1 VEAAVR
7 IPGPDATQ
15 LEWFLSSGVSAF
27 YRSSFGATLAR
38 CEAAS
43 RDSAGNPI
51 AVPVGTDK
59 WLYIIVPPEAR
70 NAGYE
75 VDDTALFRFARV
87 SRRLLA
93 VERIDPMSVRA
104 IEVYYGDDGARW
116 GRQDGLGRI
125 VSLYP
130 FTRTGTAILRREMA
144 REALSGAHLDM
155 MPSERLANVAAIQT
169 RALTEKL
176 KHELGRMATEA
187 EALLDRAGNAW
198 AQTTWGE
205 E

>member
-1 VEAAVR
+1 MR
-7 IPGPDATQ
+7 IGGRDATE

-43 RDSAGNPI
+43 RDSAGHPI
-51 AVPVGTDK
+51 AVPTGTDR
-59 WLYIIVPPEAR
+59 WLYIIVPPEVR
-70 NAGYE
+70 SAGYE

-87 SRRLLA
+87 SRRLLE
-93 VERIDPMSVRA
+93 VERADGTAARV

-130 FTRTGTAILRREMA
+130 YTRTGTAILRREMA
-144 REALSGAHLDM
+144 REAINGAHLDL

-169 RALTEKL
+169 RAPTEKL
-176 KHELGRMATEA
+176 KHELSRMATEA

-198 AQTTWGE
+198 AETTWGE